1 MANDRHEEALAIL
14 AKYHGEDDASSPL
27 VQLEFREMQ
36 EEISLTGSDKRWW
49 DFRELFNNREVR
61 YRTML
66 VIAISIFGQGFGNG
80 AVSYYYPQMLSGAGI
95 EDNHLQL
102 LLQGMQSVL
111 SFIGALIGA
120 AFTDKWG
127 RRPQLLV
134 STCLMVVLFSIV
146 LPLNATNIKTA
157 ADGTITAKR
166 ASQAS
171 AEIALIFIF
180 SFVFAAGI
188 TPLQGLYAVEVLR
201 FESRSKGMA
210 VYTLWGNIAG
220 FYNTFVTGIA
230 FSGAGWKYYYL

>member
-1 MANDRHEEALAIL
+1 MGNDRHDEALTIL
-14 AKYHGEDDASSPL
+14 AKYHGEGNRESPL
-27 VQLEFREMQ
+27 VQLEFREML
-36 EEISLTGSDKRWW
+36 EEISLVGADKRWW

-66 VIAISIFGQGFGNG
+66 TVAISIFGQGFGNG

-134 STCLMVVLFSIV
+134 SISIIVVLFAII
-146 LPLNATNIKTA
+146 LPLNATNITKLP
-157 ADGTITAKR
+157 DGTLTAK
-166 ASQAS
+166 SKNQAN
-171 AEIALIFIF
+171 AEIAMIFIF
-180 SFVFAAGI
+180 SFVAAAGI

-210 VYTLWGNIAG
+210 VYTLWGNIAS

-230 FSGAGWKYYYL
+230 FSKAGWKYYYL